1 MATKKKKSVRQL
13 GDGEIA
19 DRLQSILIC
28 AATGNRS
35 LADDRQYPTLRRELM
50 RRSLETPSFLLTHPS
65 VESFSAS
72 IKGLADRRE
81 RVDRVRNDFA
91 PLFAAAGQA
100 DAVEITDSSAWT
112 GEPSRAARLKTVR
125 KLLPL
130 AQTAVESMIATLSE
144 PNPNGA
150 PLLDER
156 REAIDH
162 LRALHKTLGQ
172 LLAAIDA
179 GHFDDELG
187 QSLAAQA
194 ARYGKRFARAVR
206 DDPMPYLTSALLL
219 GIFEACG
226 MPGIAGYLTGVA
238 LNVRKHVPEKR

>member
-1 MATKKKKSVRQL
+1 
-13 GDGEIA
+13 
-19 DRLQSILIC
+19 
-28 AATGNRS
+28 
-35 LADDRQYPTLRRELM
+35 
-50 RRSLETPSFLLTHPS
+50 
-65 VESFSAS
+65 
-72 IKGLADRRE
+72 
-81 RVDRVRNDFA
+81 
-91 PLFAAAGQA
+91 
-100 DAVEITDSSAWT
+100 
-112 GEPSRAARLKTVR
+112 
-125 KLLPL
+125 
-130 AQTAVESMIATLSE
+130 MIATLSE